1 MPVMDMPDSSP
12 IGSALDDERRRALA
26 DEEYRE
32 LKAQRSVAEASA
44 RVVIQL
50 RMKLNLSQEQ
60 LAQMMGASPS
70 TVARLEGGR
79 HVPSL
84 ATLARVVEAGG
95 MRLVLGF
102 ERNSS
107 TGTTG
112 ERIVVSV

>member
-1 MPVMDMPDSSP
+1 MTVDARSP
-12 IGSALDDERRRALA
+12 TGC
-26 DEEYRE
+26 
-32 LKAQRSVAEASA
+32 
-44 RVVIQL
+44 
-50 RMKLNLSQEQ
+50 
-60 LAQMMGASPS
+60 
-70 TVARLEGGR
+70 GR

-84 ATLARVVEAGG
+84 STLARVVEAGG